1 MGVEQRLE
9 LIFNLT
15 VRNCPADSLSLF
27 PGNLQEAGSVEQKS
41 LGEGRE
47 GQGSNLSLNNLNNAA
62 QPS

>member
-1 MGVEQRLE
+1 MMGVEQRLE

-41 LGEGRE
+41 LGEGE
-47 GQGSNLSLNNLNNAA
+47 GRAGEQSVFE
-62 QPS
+62 